1 MVWMGTVANWKID
14 LTAMSIGGRLEGSKL
29 HYLRSVYPRDRAHM
43 ERELLNE
50 T

>member
-1 MVWMGTVANWKID
+1 MVWMGTVANWKIN
-14 LTAMSIGGRLEGSKL
+14 LTAMSIECGFEGSKL

-43 ERELLNE
+43 ESELLNE